1 MKTIIG
7 ILLFLCATAAFSQ
20 NAPVLSYDAQP
31 LRVTDHPEHA
41 AQHALAQET
50 SLLGGS
56 SYSYAKGEV
65 PLAEFA
71 SPIYETPLGDLARA
85 VRKKHANVPKAA
97 KVTEN

>member
-1 MKTIIG
+1 MKTIFG
-7 ILLFLCATAAFSQ
+7 TLFFLCATAAFSQ
-20 NAPVLSYDAQP
+20 NAPVLNNDAQP
-31 LRVTDHPEHA
+31 LRITDHPEHA
-41 AQHALAQET
+41 AQHGLAPET

-85 VRKKHANVPKAA
+85 LKKERANNPKAK
-97 KVTEN
+97 KVSEN